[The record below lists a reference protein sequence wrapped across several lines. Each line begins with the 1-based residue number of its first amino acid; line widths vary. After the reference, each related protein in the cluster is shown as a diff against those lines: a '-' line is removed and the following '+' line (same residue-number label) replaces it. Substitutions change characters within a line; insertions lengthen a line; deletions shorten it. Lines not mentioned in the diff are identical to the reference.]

1 MDRRGFFKFVG
12 SSALLVAISPSLV
25 HQELRADTGELF
37 RSYEKV
43 RLVDEAGK
51 PIIYSTLK
59 KETPYIFMYPY
70 ASTPCFLLRTDTATL
85 KSVKLMAE
93 DGTEYVWKGGVG
105 KDKDLV
111 AYSAICAHQLTH
123 PTPSDSFIT
132 YVPKGGKTM
141 AYKKGGVIVCSS
153 HMSAYDPRAGAK
165 VLAGPAPQPLAAIIL
180 EVDKDGHIW
189 ASAVLGP
196 DKFHDYFRSFKPEL
210 KELYGNIR
218 KAKKIVK
225 VSAKSVPLTEYSK
238 EIIQY

>member
-1 MDRRGFFKFVG
+1 MDRRGFFKVVG
-12 SSALLVAISPSLV
+12 GSALLVAISPALV
-25 HQELRADTGELF
+25 RQKLRADTGELF

-43 RLVDEAGK
+43 RLVDKAGK
-51 PIIYSTLK
+51 PIRYSALK

-85 KSVKLMAE
+85 KNVKLMAE

-123 PTPSDSFIT
+123 PAPSDSFIT

-153 HMSAYDPRAGAK
+153 HMSAYDPKAGAK

-225 VSAKSVPLTEYSK
+225 ISAKSVPLTEYSK